1 MGEEC
6 YVIIKKGPNQGF
18 QKLNISPYSVEEK
31 KFRMLHLLYP
41 ICTMMGLDYSTEG
54 NPELFP
60 NVRNSDVLTA
70 ENRISLADILKQY
83 EEAPLFWPK
92 ASEKA
97 IEMVQQQFQKPPVV
111 ITLRE
116 TYTKDRNSNT
126 KEWVQFAKHVSKTNQ
141 VVFVRDT
148 DCWNGPLLYKNKGE
162 SGYNQFM
169 TFPVASVDLD
179 MRLAL
184 YKCAKINFSVGGGS
198 TNLLRFSTDIPYRT
212 FRYMRTKKTV
222 DSLHIFKE
230 EELHKMLNS
239 CSEEQLKE
247 EKPFSMISQESIEKQ
262 LIESGQNKISVLT
275 NQGGLCVLNFDD
287 SKNGGTGTKSKG
299 AGTKESLIN
308 QGFPPGSQFP
318 WHTENQKLIW
328 KDDTFEN
335 LKEEYENWLES
346 YDR

>member
-18 QKLNISPYSVEEK
+18 QEHNVSPYSIEEK
-31 KFRMLHLLYP
+31 KFRMLHMLYP
-41 ICTMMGLDYSTEG
+41 ICTMMGLDYSTDG
-54 NPELFP
+54 NIEIFP
-60 NVRNSDVLTA
+60 DVKNSDVLTS

-83 EEAPLFWPK
+83 EETPLFWPK
-92 ASEKA
+92 ASERA
-97 IEMVQQQFQKPPVV
+97 IEMVQEQFRNPPVV

-116 TYTKDRNSNT
+116 TYTNDRNSSIR
-126 KEWVQFAKHVSKTNQ
+126 EWIKFAKYVSKTNQ

-148 DCWNGPLLYKNKGE
+148 QHWNGPLLYKNKE
-162 SGYNQFM
+162 EIEYNQFI

-212 FRYMRTKKTV
+212 FKYMRTKVTWNPV
-222 DSLHIFKE
+222 AILTE
-230 EELHKMLNS
+230 EELQQALDNPES
-239 CSEEQLKE
+239 VEEEHYALVSRE
-247 EKPFSMISQESIEKQ
+247 NVGEKIKKGHTKQSIET
-262 LIESGQNKISVLT
+262 NK
-275 NQGGLCVLNFDD
+275 GGIIVFNFDD
-287 SKNGGTGTKSKG
+287 SVNGGTGTKSKG
-299 AGTKESLIN
+299 AATEESLTS

-318 WHTENQKLIW
+318 WHTENQKIIW

-335 LKEEYENWLES
+335 LKDEYENWLES